1 MWCGLC
7 PASEAVHGRRAFT
20 PCQPVDA
27 APGSA
32 AASGEP
38 PVVPG
43 RNGGSCLARTSDCTT
58 HGEGD
63 RPAISPA
70 PGRAPSSSRG
80 RKASST
86 MGVSDAE
93 AGMSGLTSGVDRPR
107 KKLLYLAVSDPDLE
121 VTGATVR
128 MGAFVKHLGRFYDV
142 TLVNMAGSG
151 YRVDPEVE
159 ERFRDRTN
167 RLGVSH
173 RVRVRFSQPGYF
185 LFSPTL
191 YRAH

>member
-7 PASEAVHGRRAFT
+7 PASEAVHGRPAFRL
-20 PCQPVDA
+20 CQPVDA
-27 APGSA
+27 APGTA
-32 AASGEP
+32 AAPGEP

-43 RNGGSCLARTSDCTT
+43 RNGVSCLALTSDCTT

-63 RPAISPA
+63 HSAISPA

-80 RKASST
+80 RTASSA
-86 MGVSDAE
+86 MGVRNAE

-107 KKLLYLAVSDPDLE
+107 KKLLYLAVCDPDLE

-142 TLVNMAGSG
+142 T
-151 YRVDPEVE
+151 
-159 ERFRDRTN
+159 DRKST
-167 RLGVSH
+167 RLNSSHVSES
-173 RVRVRFSQPGYF
+173 R
-185 LFSPTL
+185 
-191 YRAH
+191 

>member
-7 PASEAVHGRRAFT
+7 PASEAVHGRHTFT
-20 PCQPVDA
+20 LCQPVDA
-27 APGSA
+27 APGTA
-32 AASGEP
+32 AATGEP

-43 RNGGSCLARTSDCTT
+43 RNGVSCLALTSDCTT

-63 RPAISPA
+63 HSAISPA
-70 PGRAPSSSRG
+70 TGRPPYSSRG
-80 RKASST
+80 RTASST
-86 MGVSDAE
+86 MGERHAAAGVSRPTP
-93 AGMSGLTSGVDRPR
+93 GMDRPQQ
-107 KKLLYLAVSDPDLE
+107 KLLYLAVCDPDLE

-142 TLVNMAGSG
+142 TLVHMAGSG

-191 YRAH
+191 